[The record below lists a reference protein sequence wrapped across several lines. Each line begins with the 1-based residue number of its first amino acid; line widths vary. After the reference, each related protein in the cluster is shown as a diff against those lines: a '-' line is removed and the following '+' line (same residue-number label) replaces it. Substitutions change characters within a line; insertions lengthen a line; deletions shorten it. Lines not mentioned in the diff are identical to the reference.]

1 LKIQF
6 RREDLSSFLKRLSL
20 LSLLIILAFLPL
32 PLARSSYLI
41 SIELI
46 FVVVILVGL
55 KFLRNGII
63 GVIASLRRR

>member
-1 LKIQF
+1 MKIQF